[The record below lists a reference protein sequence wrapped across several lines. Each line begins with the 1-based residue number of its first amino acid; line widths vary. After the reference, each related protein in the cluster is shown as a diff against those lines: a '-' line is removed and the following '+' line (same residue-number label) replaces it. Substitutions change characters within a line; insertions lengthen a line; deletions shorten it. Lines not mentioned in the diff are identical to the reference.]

1 MRIGLWMLILKR
13 AMVLQVIFQWMW
25 QQQLLM
31 REGVHAMV
39 EEEGEVARKR
49 LGEGAKEERQVDV
62 ERCRSV
68 SETGDALRQHTA
80 DCTNPTG
87 SCRKAAPMPEALR
100 QSLIGCSP
108 DHLSSLCMAIPD
120 GGQISLQDCRRV
132 RWLVSASARQLC
144 AGCASPIGPCRGA
157 QYEFDSPRQLT
168 TGCLHPCQVEMER
181 CKTVSETGHALRQ
194 HTADCTNPTGSCR
207 RAPSMPEAL
216 RQSLIGCIPDHLSFY
231 NSPLRSELG

>member
-1 MRIGLWMLILKR
+1 MQERRQGLVLVPAMVVKQMRIGLWMLILKR

-68 SETGDALRQHTA
+68 G
-80 DCTNPTG
+80 
-87 SCRKAAPMPEALR
+87 
-100 QSLIGCSP
+100 
-108 DHLSSLCMAIPD
+108 
-120 GGQISLQDCRRV
+120 
-132 RWLVSASARQLC
+132 
-144 AGCASPIGPCRGA
+144 
-157 QYEFDSPRQLT
+157 
-168 TGCLHPCQVEMER
+168 
-181 CKTVSETGHALRQ
+181 ETGHALRQ
-194 HTADCTNPTGSCR
+194 HTADCANPTGSCR
-207 RAPSMPEAL
+207 RAASMPEAL
-216 RQSLIGCIPDHLSFY
+216 RPSLIGCIPDHLSFY